1 MKKQRVLLI
10 VVVVESFLLVLAGAL
25 CFYFARNTDRPV
37 YTKLEDDNGT
47 LEYWYEFSDGR
58 LYKETSILTITD
70 LKAYSEGEDPE
81 KVYQLRSKIINTW
94 NKKYKGYSGKIWR
107 KGNSCTIIQCTYI
120 DLLSDKELKAMGMQ
134 DKATLRKLRRDD
146 IKPIRMGNYK

>member
-10 VVVVESFLLVLAGAL
+10 VVVVESFLLVVAGVL
-25 CFYFARNTDRPV
+25 CLYFAKNTNSPV
-37 YTKLEDDNGT
+37 YIKQEEKYDTV
-47 LEYWYEFSDGR
+47 EYWFEFSDGR
-58 LYKETSILTITD
+58 LYKKTSILTIPD

-81 KVYQLRSKIINTW
+81 KDYQLRSKMIDTW
-94 NKKYKGYSGKIWR
+94 NKKYKGYTGKIWR

-134 DKATLRKLRRDD
+134 DKATLRKLKRDD

>member
-10 VVVVESFLLVLAGAL
+10 VVVVESFLLVLVGAL

-47 LEYWYEFSDGR
+47 VEYWYEFSDGR

-81 KVYQLRSKIINTW
+81 KDYQLRSKMIDTW
-94 NKKYKGYSGKIWR
+94 NKKYKGYTGKIWR

-134 DKATLRKLRRDD
+134 DKATLRKLKRND
-146 IKPIRMGNYK
+146 IKPIIMGNDK